1 MIRLPAFPALA
12 IAVWA
17 LGACSHAVQ
26 SRPEPIIRTVEVKVP
41 VVQPCPALE
50 ALGPS
55 PAYPDSDAA
64 LAAAP
69 NLYERVKL
77 LLAGRVLR
85 ITREGNVAAIVQACR

>member
-1 MIRLPAFPALA
+1 MRALMIPALLVLA
-12 IAVWA
+12 S
-17 LGACSHAVQ
+17 CSTTSAE
-26 SRPEPIIRTVEVKVP
+26 RPEPEVRTVEIKVP

-55 PAYPDSDAA
+55 PDYPDSDTA

-77 LLAGRVLR
+77 LIAGRLLR
-85 ITREGNVAAIVQACR
+85 MTREANMSAIVQACR